1 MDKRLNSQV
10 TLCKKWGQMRMDIT
24 KGVFTVKKPA
34 SKKKRFPYSE
44 KELLAGLNG
53 YTCLTVGLF
62 GRL

>member
-1 MDKRLNSQV
+1 
-10 TLCKKWGQMRMDIT
+10 MDIT